1 MFESLVP
8 ELADGAQDKGGQV
21 ELVNIAAGEIEQAT
35 GAGECT
41 GLPPILFIKNKL
53 IVSPTQHQGEA
64 VGNREKQLQR
74 ARLPAVAKSIN
85 NASKERKYQDW
96 NQLRC

>member
-1 MFESLVP
+1 MFESLIS
-8 ELADGAQDKGGQV
+8 EFADGAQDQRGQV
-21 ELVNIAAGEIEQAT
+21 ELVNITAGEIQQAT
-35 GAGECT
+35 GAGKFT
-41 GLPPILFIKNKL
+41 GLSPILFVKNKL
-53 IVSPTQHQGEA
+53 ISPTQHLGEA

-74 ARLPAVAKSIN
+74 PGLPADAKSIN

>member
-1 MFESLVP
+1 MFESFVP
-8 ELADGAQDKGGQV
+8 ELADGAQDQRGQV
-21 ELVNIAAGEIEQAT
+21 EFFDIAAGEITQAT
-35 GAGECT
+35 GTCKCT
-41 GLPPILFIKNKL
+41 GLPPILFLKNKL
-53 IVSPTQHQGEA
+53 ISPTQHLGEA

-74 ARLPAVAKSIN
+74 PGLPADAKSIN

>member
-1 MFESLVP
+1 MFESFVP
-8 ELADGAQDKGGQV
+8 EFADGAQDQRGQV
-21 ELVNIAAGEIEQAT
+21 ELVNITAGEIEQAT
-35 GAGECT
+35 GTGKCT
-41 GLPPILFIKNKL
+41 GLPPILFVKNKL
-53 IVSPTQHQGEA
+53 ISPTQHLGEA

-74 ARLPAVAKSIN
+74 PGLPADAKSIN